1 MIGSLRLLDLLQYCI
16 ELDMKRLANVV
27 LPKIAADWELVAINL
42 EFEISTIR
50 IIQQRGRDN
59 PEKCCLEMLTE
70 WVTTDHGVGPKT
82 WDTLLHTLKEIKKL
96 TNAYNEIEKELK
108 L

>member
-1 MIGSLRLLDLLQYCI
+1 
-16 ELDMKRLANVV
+16 MKRLANVL
-27 LPKIAADWELVAINL
+27 LPKIAADWEIVAINL

-82 WDTLLHTLKEIKKL
+82 WDTLLCTLKEIKKL
-96 TNAYNEIEKELK
+96 TNACDVIKKELK

>member
-1 MIGSLRLLDLLQYCI
+1 
-16 ELDMKRLANVV
+16 MKRLTNVV
-27 LPKIAADWELVAINL
+27 LPKIAADWKIVAINL
-42 EFEISTIR
+42 EFESSTIR
-50 IIQQRGRDN
+50 IIQQRGRDD

-82 WDTLLHTLKEIKKL
+82 WDTLLHALKESKKL
-96 TNAYNEIEKELK
+96 TNACNEIEKELK

>member
-1 MIGSLRLLDLLQYCI
+1 
-16 ELDMKRLANVV
+16 MKRLANVV
-27 LPKIAADWELVAINL
+27 QPKIAADWEIVAINL

-59 PEKCCLEMLTE
+59 PEECCLEMLTE
-70 WVTTDHGVGPKT
+70 WVTTDHSVGPKT
-82 WDTLLHTLKEIKKL
+82 WDTLLHTIKEIRKL
-96 TNAYNEIEKELK
+96 TNAYDMIEKELK